1 MSSALITS
9 GLEPFSGGLATRKL
23 DAHTLIKFDYK
34 KYLNKS
40 KNKVYHVA
48 PYYDQKGSLVAQH
61 LRGQDKEFTWRGT
74 MTGVQ
79 LFGRRLWSNGGRMV
93 VVTEGELDCMS
104 LSQLQDNKWPVV
116 SIPSGV
122 GSAVQSFKDNLE
134 WLEAFD
140 SVVICFDNDEPGR
153 KAAKEVAQ
161 VLSPGK
167 AKIAQLP
174 LKDPS
179 DMLMAGR
186 GKDLMSCIWN
196 AAVYRPDG
204 IISGPELLQA
214 VLSEPST
221 GYPTPYA
228 GLDEKTYGI
237 RMGELWLF
245 TAGSGIGKSTVIHE
259 IGYDLLMRSN
269 LKLGVMALEEPKE
282 KTAKRYPSIYLNKP
296 LYLPG
301 HDVSIGKMTEAFE
314 KTIGQ
319 QPARFELY
327 DHFGSSETDVL
338 ISKIR
343 YMLVALD
350 VDVLILDHISIVVS
364 GLEGDS
370 ISEGERRTID
380 ILMSKLKKLT
390 VETGKTILAIVHL
403 KRPET
408 GKSWNEGKEPRL
420 TDLRGSAAL
429 EQLSDV
435 VVALYRDQTNEQ
447 RENQSG
453 ILVLKNRPVG
463 YTGKAGMVEYNKDT
477 GRLLPIT
484 ETGASYGFTQ
494 TNETGEEDF

>member
-1 MSSALITS
+1 MSANLIS
-9 GLEPFSGGLATRKL
+9 YSDLEPFGGLERRKL
-23 DAHTLIKFDYK
+23 DPATLQKFEYK
-34 KYLNKS
+34 KYTKGNKI
-40 KNKVYHVA
+40 YHVA
-48 PYYDQKGSLVAQH
+48 PYYNQKGELVAQH
-61 LRGQDKEFTWRGT
+61 LRGPDKEFSWRGT
-74 MTGVQ
+74 MQGVQ
-79 LFGRRLWSNGGRMV
+79 LFGQRLWSGGSRRV
-93 VVTEGELDCMS
+93 IVTEGEIDCMS
-104 LSQLQDNKWPVV
+104 VSQLQDNKWPCV

-134 WLEAFD
+134 WLESFD
-140 SVVICFDNDEPGR
+140 EVVICFDNDEAGG
-153 KAAKEVAQ
+153 KAARAAAE

-167 AKIAQLP
+167 ARIASLP

-186 GKDLMSCIWN
+186 GKELVSCTWN

-214 VLSEPST
+214 VLSEPQT

-245 TAGSGIGKSTVIHE
+245 TAGSGIGKSTIIHE

-282 KTAKRYPSIYLNKP
+282 KTAKRYPSIYLGKP
-296 LYLPG
+296 LYLPN
-301 HDVSIGKMTEAFE
+301 HDVSIAKMTEAFE
-314 KTIGQ
+314 ATIGQ
-319 QPARFELY
+319 QPSRFELY

-364 GLEGDS
+364 GMEGEA
-370 ISEGERRTID
+370 ISEGERRTLD
-380 ILMSKLKKLT
+380 ILMTKLKKLT
-390 VETGKTILAIVHL
+390 VETGKTILAVVHL
-403 KRPET
+403 KRPEA
-408 GKSWNEGKEPRL
+408 GKSWNAGKEPRL

-447 RENQSG
+447 KENQSG

-463 YTGKAGMVEYNKDT
+463 YTGKAGQVEYSKET
-477 GRLLPIT
+477 GRLLPCA
-484 ETGASYGFTQ
+484 ETGESYGFKQ
-494 TNETGEEDF
+494 IETGEENF